1 MIEAVLQDPWTALQQ
16 MAVHAIRAAVA
27 LALVPVFA
35 PKIMPALVNGVLVLA
50 IVFPVVAT
58 GAVQAIPAATLAITV
73 VREAAV
79 GGVIGLGFGAFCAA
93 LQTVGDLIDQQTGA
107 SFAQT
112 VDPLSA
118 AGSTSVTSLLLDRV
132 FFAVLMLAGLLPVMA
147 DTLYLSYRVWPVGE
161 PLPALGARVPL
172 ALIEY
177 GAGVVNMALLL
188 AGPVMLV
195 LFVVDVCLALLGRSA
210 PQLEIFQISL
220 TLKPIVGLVVL
231 ALALPAMLERAV
243 GFMQQLGAFL
253 RSLMTG
259 S

>member
-1 MIEAVLQDPWTALQQ
+1 MIEAILLDPWTMLQQ
-16 MAVHAIRAAVA
+16 LAVHAIRAAVA
-27 LALVPVFA
+27 LALLPVFA

-50 IVFPVVAT
+50 IVFPVVA
-58 GAVQAIPAATLAITV
+58 ASPVQGLPADVLAITV

-79 GGVIGLGFGAFCAA
+79 GGVIGLGFGAFCSA
-93 LQTVGDLIDQQTGA
+93 LQAVGDLIDQQTGA

-112 VDPLSA
+112 VDPLS
-118 AGSTSVTSLLLDRV
+118 GSGNTSVTSLLLDRV

-147 DTLYLSYRVWPVGE
+147 DTLYLSYRLWPVGE
-161 PLPALGARVPL
+161 PLPGLASRVPL
-172 ALIEY
+172 ALLEY

-210 PQLEIFQISL
+210 PQLEIFQISI

-231 ALALPAMLERAV
+231 ALALPTMLDRAV

-253 RSLMTG
+253 RGLMTV

>member
-27 LALVPVFA
+27 LALLPVFA
-35 PKIMPALVNGVLVLA
+35 PKIMPAIVNGVLVLA

-93 LQTVGDLIDQQTGA
+93 LQAVGDLIDQQTGA

-112 VDPLSA
+112 VDPLNAS
-118 AGSTSVTSLLLDRV
+118 GNTSVTSLLLDRL
-132 FFAVLMLAGLLPVMA
+132 FFAVLMVAGLLPVMA
-147 DTLYLSYRVWPVGE
+147 DTLYLSYRMWPVGE

-195 LFVVDVCLALLGRSA
+195 LFVVDICLALLGRSA

-220 TLKPIVGLVVL
+220 SLKPLVGLVVL
-231 ALALPAMLERAV
+231 AMALPTMLERAV
-243 GFMQQLGAFL
+243 GFMQQLATFL
-253 RSLMTG
+253 RSLMTA